1 MMFKFFNSPYT
12 VDKNN
17 NFLEEDIIVGCLT
30 EGSRVIA
37 YDNDGNTL
45 AEFNFFDKVVTNE
58 EAMQWIYLS
67 RIIYLKK
74 DNCNGEGWDA

>member
-1 MMFKFFNSPYT
+1 MFKFFNSPYT

-17 NFLEEDIIVGCLT
+17 NFLEEDIIVGYLT